1 MAFPVFHEFDADGT
15 IRTNGL
21 HWEGFPRL
29 VWEALSAAGY
39 LTPPTYEG
47 KEFEH
52 YGVPRCRVIVTVLPH
67 PDHADWFDLSFIYWG
82 FITHES
88 VESAAL
94 RVLTDFCDHNPTVV
108 ALSQFGLF
116 PAVSPHD
123 PAWLDRMDHLRE
135 LLTLAE
141 PLDVTQTLA
150 RCLNVVFTL
159 QGLRYNTA
167 AIIGQRLEASKRDW
181 QQLSA
186 AHQQLNFTLTQVQQE
201 NNRLRARRFQLELER
216 GDRLQ
221 RIVDLEA
228 ENHALEENDDVHEI
242 ERLTLLQNI
251 ADMQQ
256 QVEEAE
262 VQVAA
267 LQAIM
272 ALQPL
277 PPVQAHPEEQQA
289 LSGLDQT
296 SQAGPPL
303 LTQLRLRTVV
313 LQWAT
318 RLLTTG
324 RQRMSILS
332 SCLEMLE

>member
-1 MAFPVFHEFDADGT
+1 
-15 IRTNGL
+15 
-21 HWEGFPRL
+21 
-29 VWEALSAAGY
+29 
-39 LTPPTYEG
+39 
-47 KEFEH
+47 
-52 YGVPRCRVIVTVLPH
+52 
-67 PDHADWFDLSFIYWG
+67 
-82 FITHES
+82 
-88 VESAAL
+88 
-94 RVLTDFCDHNPTVV
+94 
-108 ALSQFGLF
+108 
-116 PAVSPHD
+116 
-123 PAWLDRMDHLRE
+123 MDHLRE

-167 AIIGQRLEASKRDW
+167 AIIGQRLEASRRDW
-181 QQLSA
+181 EQLSA

-201 NNRLRARRFQLELER
+201 NDRLRARRFQLELER

-221 RIVDLEA
+221 RIIDLEE
-228 ENHALEENDDVHEI
+228 ENHALEEDADAHEI

-256 QVEEAE
+256 QVQEAE

-267 LQAIM
+267 LHGIV

-277 PPVQAHPEEQQA
+277 PPVQVHPEEQQA

-303 LTQLRLRTVV
+303 PTPPASPTYSGASV
-313 LQWAT
+313 
-318 RLLTTG
+318 G
-324 RQRMSILS
+324 N
-332 SCLEMLE
+332 

>member
-15 IRTNGL
+15 IRTNRL
-21 HWEGFPRL
+21 HREGFPRL
-29 VWEALSAAGY
+29 AWEALNAAGY
-39 LTPPTYEG
+39 LTSPTYEVS
-47 KEFEH
+47 EFER
-52 YGVPRCRVIVTVLPH
+52 YGVPRCRVIVIVLPH
-67 PDHADWFDLSFIYWG
+67 PDHVDWLDLSFIYWG
-82 FITHES
+82 FITHKA

-108 ALSQFGLF
+108 ALSPFGLF

-123 PAWLDRMDHLRE
+123 PSWLDRMDHLRE

-167 AIIGQRLEASKRDW
+167 AIIGQRLEASRWDW

-186 AHQQLNFTLTQVQQE
+186 AHQQLNFTLTQMQQE
-201 NNRLRARRFQLELER
+201 NDRLRARRFQLELER

-221 RIVDLEA
+221 RIIDLEA
-228 ENHALEENDDVHEI
+228 ENHTLEENADAYEI

-262 VQVAA
+262 VQVAT
-267 LQAIM
+267 LQAIV

-277 PPVQAHPEEQQA
+277 PPVQAHPEEQQD

-303 LTQLRLRTVV
+303 PTPPASPTDSG
-313 LQWAT
+313 ASM
-318 RLLTTG
+318 G
-324 RQRMSILS
+324 N
-332 SCLEMLE
+332 

>member
-1 MAFPVFHEFDADGT
+1 MCVQMDFPVFHQFDADGT

-29 VWEALSAAGY
+29 AWEALSAAGY
-39 LTPPTYEG
+39 LTPPTYEV
-47 KEFEH
+47 KEFERF
-52 YGVPRCRVIVTVLPH
+52 GVPRCRVIVTVLPH
-67 PDHADWFDLSFIYWG
+67 PDHTDWFDLSFIYWG

-108 ALSQFGLF
+108 ALSPFGLF

-159 QGLRYNTA
+159 QGLRFNTA
-167 AIIGQRLEASKRDW
+167 AIIAQRLEASRRDW
-181 QQLSA
+181 EQLSA

-201 NNRLRARRFQLELER
+201 NDRLHARRFQLELER

-228 ENHALEENDDVHEI
+228 ENHALEEDADAHEI

-251 ADMQQ
+251 AEMQEHVQ
-256 QVEEAE
+256 EAD
-262 VQVAA
+262 VQVGR
-267 LQAIM
+267 LTGY
-272 ALQPL
+272 
-277 PPVQAHPEEQQA
+277 
-289 LSGLDQT
+289 SGLTATAPQYRHT
-296 SQAGPPL
+296 RRSS
-303 LTQLRLRTVV
+303 RLCPVWIRR
-313 LQWAT
+313 A
-318 RLLTTG
+318 
-324 RQRMSILS
+324 RQDHHY
-332 SCLEMLE
+332 